1 MKLSDEDPV
10 NKRLL
15 IQPHL
20 NVNSK
25 GCTSQGTPFVL
36 MGPDRISIFAT
47 NVKEM
52 KMRKY
57 NLHPSGIRS
66 DQSSIVVAA
75 KRRPWLGG
83 LRLRGWQ

>member
-1 MKLSDEDPV
+1 MANNRDS
-10 NKRLL
+10 
-15 IQPHL
+15 
-20 NVNSK
+20 
-25 GCTSQGTPFVL
+25 
-36 MGPDRISIFAT
+36 GPMC